1 MCPDLERFHFRGQ
14 VVGLRAS
21 LADTLRLHLQRMIQT
36 DQASFLQA
44 ATTSLVCNV
53 TMGFDGRGG
62 EKVGGFFF
70 K

>member
-36 DQASFLQA
+36 DQASFIQA
-44 ATTSLVCNV
+44 ATALPVSCV
-53 TMGFDGRGG
+53 M
-62 EKVGGFFF
+62 
-70 K
+70 